1 MKKLFLLLTIFFLG
15 LTSCNK
21 EETSREVN
29 VYMPD
34 GTPALALASM
44 LDEGFEYE
52 NVKTT
57 FHIVTASEIA
67 ATVSQSTCDLAIMP
81 TTAAATL
88 YNKGIGLQLASVN
101 VFGNLFIVGTKETT
115 SLEDLKG
122 KVIYTTA
129 ATTIQMVQYVLDANN
144 IEYTDGA
151 EAVEGKVALNSV
163 GDATEIIANLK
174 MGIQKGT
181 EAYGVL
187 GEPQVTKVQGMI
199 AGLNINFDLQK
210 EYKAITGFDGY
221 PQACLIVKKSFA
233 ESYSG
238 YVEAFLNKLEYN
250 TNYLNN
256 NVTKLPNVFA
266 KYDSSLAGMSFTVD
280 TITRCNL
287 RLELASS
294 VKDSVISYV
303 KALAK
308 IDLNNEFFYIQ

>member
-233 ESYSG
+233 EAIL
-238 YVEAFLNKLEYN
+238 VMLKHF
-250 TNYLNN
+250 
-256 NVTKLPNVFA
+256 
-266 KYDSSLAGMSFTVD
+266 
-280 TITRCNL
+280 
-287 RLELASS
+287 
-294 VKDSVISYV
+294 
-303 KALAK
+303 
-308 IDLNNEFFYIQ
+308 